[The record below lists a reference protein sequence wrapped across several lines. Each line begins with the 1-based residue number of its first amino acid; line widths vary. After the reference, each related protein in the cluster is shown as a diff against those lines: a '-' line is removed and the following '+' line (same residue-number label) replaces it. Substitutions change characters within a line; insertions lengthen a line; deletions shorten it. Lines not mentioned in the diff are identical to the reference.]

1 MLSHTYGRI
10 LVAAFA
16 ATLALPLGAVSS
28 EAAGGTAT
36 MFVVQGVA
44 DSVMTIS
51 VDGRTVASNAPA
63 KTILGPLTL
72 TEGTHTVSAE
82 SPDRAAT
89 VVATVTLTAGSST
102 DTVLH
107 RQVDPSQP
115 PVITTFVNDLSTV
128 AAGSG
133 RVAVAHTAAV
143 GPADVRVGGKVLF
156 ANIASGEALNLT
168 VPSGSYSVD
177 IVPNATPGPPIFG
190 PVDLPVAPS
199 ALTRVF
205 AIGVAATGS
214 MDAVVQVLP
223 LGTRGSGATRSYVN
237 AGDGGQA
244 ASLASESFS
253 THERGWVGF
262 GSLLAVAGLAISRR
276 SPSTATCT
284 GHSASSLAPCV
295 RR

>member
-28 EAAGGTAT
+28 QAAGGTAT

-51 VDGRTVASNAPA
+51 VDGRMVASDARA

-72 TEGTHTVSAE
+72 TEGRHTVSAE
-82 SPDRAAT
+82 SPNGAA

-115 PVITTFVNDLSTV
+115 PVITTFINDLSTV

-177 IVPNATPGPPIFG
+177 IVPNATPGPPVFG

-223 LGTRGSGATRSYVN
+223 LGTRGSGATPSNVN

-244 ASLASESFS
+244 ASLASDSFS

-262 GSLLAVAGLAISRR
+262 GSLLVVAGLLGWTRR
-276 SPSTATCT
+276 RKVA
-284 GHSASSLAPCV
+284 G
-295 RR
+295 